1 VTRLYGIW
9 SRRVTPAGAGALT
22 IDDMGSLHELAT
34 SLLLVGVMVG
44 VFWAVRRF
52 SPPFRCPHCGST
64 QLIFLTDVKECSQ
77 CGRWFV

>member
-1 VTRLYGIW
+1 
-9 SRRVTPAGAGALT
+9 
-22 IDDMGSLHELAT
+22 MGSLPEMGSLRELGT
-34 SLLLVGVMVG
+34 STLLVALVVG

-64 QLIFLTDVKECSQ
+64 QLIFLTDAKECSQ

>member
-1 VTRLYGIW
+1 MREIGQ
-9 SRRVTPAGAGALT
+9 
-22 IDDMGSLHELAT
+22 
-34 SLLLVGVMVG
+34 SLLLVALVVA

-64 QLIFLTDVKECSQ
+64 DLIFLSDAKECSQ